1 MAALRARKTLMLSA
15 AITLLAISNVVA
27 QGSTILI
34 PTLYSGP
41 GAFGSTWWSG
51 VAINNYSS
59 ADFSSPGVQF
69 GVLCP
74 IPEGCTSD
82 TLPAGEVGD
91 IVGPRAAAGL
101 LLHGESEV
109 LSLLAFQGRFG
120 QQSFNF
126 TDGTELPIVRENA
139 FVRTPIRLPNVTL
152 YGTRVSVRSTLR
164 IYGPDA
170 EPGTRVRVEIRS
182 SLSLSGQPLASKT
195 VQLGVP
201 SQPTQSPVFP
211 AYAQLSLQQEFPFEH
226 LLGSSFNITVIP
238 LPFASGS
245 IPRIWAFISTTE
257 NVSQQ
262 VSVQTP
268 Q

>member
-1 MAALRARKTLMLSA
+1 MAALRARKTLMLA
-15 AITLLAISNVVA
+15 AALTLLAISPAVA
-27 QGSTILI
+27 QSSTILI

-51 VAINNYSS
+51 VSINNYSS

-69 GVLCP
+69 RILCN

-82 TLPAGEVGD
+82 SVPAGEVGD
-91 IVGPRAAAGL
+91 IYGPRPAAGL

-109 LSLLAFQGRFG
+109 LSLLAFWGQFG
-120 QQSFNF
+120 QVSFDV
-126 TDGTELPIVRENA
+126 TYGTELPIVRENA
-139 FVRTPIRLPNVTL
+139 FVRTPIRLPNVGL
-152 YGTRVSVRSTLR
+152 FHTRVSVRSTLR

-170 EPGTRVRVEIRS
+170 EPGTQVRVEVRS
-182 SLSLSGQPLASKT
+182 SLSLTGQPLASKT

-201 SQPTQSPVFP
+201 SQPTQVALFP
-211 AYAQLSLQQEFPFEH
+211 AYAQLSLQQEFASLEPND
-226 LLGSSFNITVIP
+226 SSFNISVIP
-238 LPFASGS
+238 LPFPSGS

-257 NVSQQ
+257 NISQQ